1 MQGFVSRE
9 ESDVRTAFTH
19 LSNQAT
25 ISQLSL
31 LMSESETDTD
41 NLLSN
46 DTSRHDDTLSDV
58 GSHATELHE
67 LCVVTKDVDIGHQM
81 PLLSTE
87 SGIYMDDGDNGGH
100 SAAFSRSG
108 SEATDA
114 RPSDEDDSFDDIVK
128 KNLIED
134 QWDTI
139 ESKTSLSPSITN
151 VDHIR
156 TTITEKQTFDIE
168 KAAGICASIIEEE
181 TVDTV
186 GAGLPSISVSC
197 DGDDAKMADSDDGTL
212 DGDDATD
219 DPLFLDCIK
228 NHTVPL
234 PSFEDIDD
242 SLSHTSHDVDDF
254 VPSGADSSTAE
265 EEDAESEDGSWN
277 LSPSSSSLF
286 SNISAYDNFGKKKV
300 GRDDIAPVMMLIPNS
315 DEFIQSPKV
324 GDR

>member
-25 ISQLSL
+25 ISQLGL

-46 DTSRHDDTLSDV
+46 ETSRHDDTLSDV
-58 GSHATELHE
+58 GSHQTELHE

-114 RPSDEDDSFDDIVK
+114 RNSGPSDEDDSFDDIVK
-128 KNLIED
+128 KNLIEE

-139 ESKTSLSPSITN
+139 EAKTLPLSPSVTN

-156 TTITEKQTFDIE
+156 TTIMDD
-168 KAAGICASIIEEE
+168 E
-181 TVDTV
+181 TCGVAD
-186 GAGLPSISVSC
+186 AGLPSISVSC
-197 DGDDAKMADSDDGTL
+197 DGDDTKMADSDDGTL
-212 DGDDATD
+212 DGDDANDLTDDLTD

-234 PSFEDIDD
+234 PSFDDIDD
-242 SLSHTSHDVDDF
+242 SLSHTSHDVDDIIQ
-254 VPSGADSSTAE
+254 SGADSSTAE
-265 EEDAESEDGSWN
+265 EEGEGSEDGSWN

-324 GDR
+324 GNR